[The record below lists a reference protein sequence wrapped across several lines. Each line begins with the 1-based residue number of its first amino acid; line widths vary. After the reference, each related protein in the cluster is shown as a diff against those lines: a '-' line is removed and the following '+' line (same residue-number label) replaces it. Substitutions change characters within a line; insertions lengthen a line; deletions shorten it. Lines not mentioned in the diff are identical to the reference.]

1 MLLSHV
7 VFNMVL
13 SMSVIPGQLRQV
25 KKNDLR
31 INTHD
36 RGIIFFVVKEHDS
49 MYTLVLCN
57 EKVREWSTT
66 FIKTFSDV
74 IS

>member
-1 MLLSHV
+1 MTEI
-7 VFNMVL
+7 
-13 SMSVIPGQLRQV
+13 IPGQLRQV
-25 KKNDLR
+25 KKSDLR
-31 INTHD
+31 INVQE
-36 RGIIFFVVKEHDS
+36 RGEIFFIVKEHDS

-57 EKVREWSTT
+57 EKVREWSST

>member
-1 MLLSHV
+1 MTEI
-7 VFNMVL
+7 
-13 SMSVIPGQLRQV
+13 IPGQLRQV
-25 KKNDLR
+25 KKSDLR
-31 INTHD
+31 INVQE
-36 RGIIFFVVKEHDS
+36 RGEIFFIVKEHDS

>member
-1 MLLSHV
+1 MTEI
-7 VFNMVL
+7 
-13 SMSVIPGQLRQV
+13 IPGQLRQV
-25 KKNDLR
+25 KKSDLR
-31 INTHD
+31 VNAHD

-66 FIKTFSDV
+66 FIKAFSDV

>member
-1 MLLSHV
+1 MTEI
-7 VFNMVL
+7 
-13 SMSVIPGQLRQV
+13 IPGQLRQV
-25 KKNDLR
+25 KKSDLG
-31 INTHD
+31 INVHD

-49 MYTLVLCN
+49 MYTLVLYN

-66 FIKTFSDV
+66 FIKTFSNV

>member
-1 MLLSHV
+1 MP
-7 VFNMVL
+7 
-13 SMSVIPGQLRQV
+13 VIPGQLRQV
-25 KKNDLR
+25 KKNDF

-49 MYTLVLCN
+49 MYTLVLYN

-74 IS
+74 LS

>member
-1 MLLSHV
+1 MTE
-7 VFNMVL
+7 
-13 SMSVIPGQLRQV
+13 ITPGQLRQV
-25 KKNDLR
+25 KKSDLR
-31 INTHD
+31 INVQE
-36 RGIIFFVVKEHDS
+36 RGEIFFIVKEHDS

-57 EKVREWSTT
+57 EKVREWSST

>member
-1 MLLSHV
+1 MTE
-7 VFNMVL
+7 
-13 SMSVIPGQLRQV
+13 ITPGQLRQV
-25 KKNDLR
+25 KKSDLR
-31 INTHD
+31 VNVHD
-36 RGIIFFVVKEHDS
+36 RGIIFFVVKEHDL